1 MNSLKWSRCT
11 YVFTILPVEVDIVPI
26 RSSQMLVRYP
36 ALNFM
41 DDNSVLRCP
50 QRLWF
55 IFLLY
60 LLQERLRKLRVSIFK
75 KSHFMNI
82 LQSHFSNRWSH
93 FGILVLKT
101 LNRTCYSRV
110 LLWLKLLEHRD
121 WQIRTLPT
129 SLILKYFVE
138 MSDRDIWIMNLWR
151 ICMHI
156 LDWIRIEVCNTS
168 TFYLCRYI
176 FMYGW

>member
-1 MNSLKWSRCT
+1 MYLCIYYIASRSWYSTNKILTNASKIPCSQLHGWQFCPEMSPTSLIYFST
-11 YVFTILPVEVDIVPI
+11 
-26 RSSQMLVRYP
+26 
-36 ALNFM
+36 
-41 DDNSVLRCP
+41 
-50 QRLWF
+50 
-55 IFLLY
+55 
-60 LLQERLRKLRVSIFK
+60 LLQERLRKLGVSIFK

-129 SLILKYFVE
+129 LLILKYFVE